1 MSRSKQK
8 LRVLIAITEQSPVD
22 VLWRTALRRLD
33 RERRE
38 LTAVY
43 LSEDHW
49 QRAAS
54 LPFTREISRV
64 GGTTVEFT
72 LQRASQ
78 VHEDAVNR
86 ARDLVNKL
94 ASDARL
100 TPEFEVLKG
109 SDLTRARELL
119 EGAGNVL
126 IAPSLI
132 RRRPIFAEFEKLGC
146 HIELVGE
153 DVDVGNALP
162 EAEDNAGQAGA

>member
-1 MSRSKQK
+1 M
-8 LRVLIAITEQSPVD
+8 
-22 VLWRTALRRLD
+22 
-33 RERRE
+33 
-38 LTAVY
+38 
-43 LSEDHW
+43 
-49 QRAAS
+49 
-54 LPFTREISRV
+54 
-64 GGTTVEFT
+64 EFT

-100 TPEFEVLKG
+100 TPGFEVLKG

-132 RRRPIFAEFEKLGC
+132 RRRPIFAELEKLGC
-146 HIELVGE
+146 HIELVEE

-162 EAEDNAGQAGA
+162 EAEDDAGQAGA

>member
-1 MSRSKQK
+1 MSESNEK
-8 LRVLIAITEQSPVD
+8 LRVLIAITEKSPVD
-22 VLWRTALRRLD
+22 ALWRAALRRLG
-33 RERRE
+33 RESGE

-64 GGTTVEFT
+64 SGTTVEFT

-78 VHEDAVNR
+78 VHEDAVRR
-86 ARDLVNKL
+86 AREVVNKL

-100 TPEFEVLKG
+100 TPAFEVLTG
-109 SDLTRARELL
+109 SDLDRARELFA
-119 EGAGNVL
+119 GAGNLL

-146 HIELVGE
+146 RIELVEE
-153 DVDVGNALP
+153 DMEGLGDRP
-162 EAEDNAGQAGA
+162 EADDNAVQAES